1 MQEKGDSESRNSTKL
16 VLFTTF
22 RRPLRQDAD
31 GAIEIASVLLI
42 NDFLEARDAA
52 FSAVPVEYL
61 DLLGLLSDDDSEIE
75 VEFAAAGRTSDFT

>member
-1 MQEKGDSESRNSTKL
+1 MRLPISSVHNSTEL
-16 VLFTTF
+16 ATIF
-22 RRPLRQDAD
+22 RRPMRQDAD
-31 GAIEIASVLLI
+31 GAIEIASVLLM

-75 VEFAAAGRTSDFT
+75 VELVARHASDFI

>member
-1 MQEKGDSESRNSTKL
+1 MDEFRNSTEL
-16 VLFTTF
+16 TATP
-22 RRPLRQDAD
+22 RRPMRQDAD

-52 FSAVPVEYL
+52 FSAVPLEYL

-75 VEFAAAGRTSDFT
+75 VEIAAGIPSNFI

>member
-1 MQEKGDSESRNSTKL
+1 MTEYRNSIELTA
-16 VLFTTF
+16 TP
-22 RRPLRQDAD
+22 RRPMRQDAD

-75 VEFAAAGRTSDFT
+75 VEIAAGLPSNFI

>member
-1 MQEKGDSESRNSTKL
+1 MREIEKIYFTAILNF
-16 VLFTTF
+16 FTTI
-22 RRPLRQDAD
+22 RRPMRQDAD

-52 FSAVPVEYL
+52 LSAVPVEYL

-75 VEFAAAGRTSDFT
+75 VEFAAGHPSDFI